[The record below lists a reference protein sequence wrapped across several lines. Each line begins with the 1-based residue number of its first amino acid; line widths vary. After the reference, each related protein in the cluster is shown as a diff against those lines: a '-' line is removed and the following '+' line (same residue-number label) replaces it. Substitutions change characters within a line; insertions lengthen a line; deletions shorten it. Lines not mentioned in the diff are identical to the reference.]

1 MKRNNTEQVGE
12 VIRRLLRQEG
22 LETPLNEYRLVD
34 AWKDVVGETI
44 ARYTTNI
51 YIKNQVLY
59 CAFVLISTS
68 SGTDDESAI
77 TGSQFKCAGWVASDR
92 QYHLSLIG
100 QNWRLSM
107 VMDCGK

>member
-12 VIRRLLRQEG
+12 VIRRLLRQKG

-59 CAFVLISTS
+59 VHLSSSVLRQELMMSRQLLVRNLN
-68 SGTDDESAI
+68 AQV
-77 TGSQFKCAGWVASDR
+77 GSQVIVNIIFR
-92 QYHLSLIG
+92 
-100 QNWRLSM
+100 
-107 VMDCGK
+107 